1 MTNNN
6 FRIALWLIVL
16 VTVIYLITQSL
27 GALFPFAV
35 AAIVAYALS
44 PLVDRMTIIF
54 PSYFGDNNKIK
65 RGLSVLIIYLT
76 TILVFVVLG
85 WTMIPVILDQIDQ
98 FIDTLPEITN
108 EAQKQIN
115 SWLEVYRN
123 RTPTNIQAHVDSSID
138 QVLITIANT
147 IQDLMIH
154 TINMFNCDVFM

>member
-1 MTNNN
+1 MHSVQMTNNN

-16 VTVIYLITQSL
+16 ITVIYLIVQSL

-35 AAIVAYALS
+35 AAIIAYALS
-44 PLVDRMTIIF
+44 PLVDRMTLIF
-54 PSYFGDNNKIK
+54 PSYFGDNTKVK

-76 TILVFVVLG
+76 TIMAFFVLG

-115 SWLEVYRN
+115 LK
-123 RTPTNIQAHVDSSID
+123 
-138 QVLITIANT
+138 L
-147 IQDLMIH
+147 
-154 TINMFNCDVFM
+154 